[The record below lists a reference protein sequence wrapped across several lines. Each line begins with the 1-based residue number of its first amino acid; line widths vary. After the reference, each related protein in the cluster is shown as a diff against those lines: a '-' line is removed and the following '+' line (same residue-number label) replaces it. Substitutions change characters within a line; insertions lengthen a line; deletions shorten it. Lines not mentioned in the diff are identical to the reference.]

1 MAEES
6 KVSVEMG
13 KEPASAKA
21 KSGAVS
27 RVGDFEQDIEQMFEN
42 FLSRNWLR
50 PFRDFPTFPSLRG
63 TFEARLPKVDVIE
76 RDAEIAVKAELPGY
90 EKKDIQVSLTDRTL
104 TIRASTRKE
113 TKEEKGEYFRREI
126 STGEVSR
133 TLTLPA
139 EVDGTKA
146 KAEFKDGL
154 LDIVVPK
161 VAKSSRHQVEV
172 K

>member
-6 KVSVEMG
+6 KVSVELG
-13 KEPASAKA
+13 KESAPAKG

-50 PFRDFPTFPSLRG
+50 PFRDFPSLPSLRG
-63 TFEARLPKVDVIE
+63 SVEARLPKVDVIE
-76 RDAEIAVKAELPGY
+76 RDGEIAVKAELPGY
-90 EKKDIQVSLTDRTL
+90 DKKDIQVSLTDRTL
-104 TIRASTRKE
+104 TIRATTRKE

-126 STGEVSR
+126 SSGEVSR
-133 TLTLPA
+133 TLTLPS
-139 EVDGTKA
+139 EVDGART

-154 LDIVVPK
+154 LEIVAPK
-161 VAKSSRHQVEV
+161 VTKSSRHQVEV

>member
-1 MAEES
+1 MAAES
-6 KVSVEMG
+6 KVSVELG
-13 KEPASAKA
+13 KDTAPAKPKA
-21 KSGAVS
+21 TSVT
-27 RVGDFEQDIEQMFEN
+27 RLGDFEQEVEQIFEN

-50 PFRDFPTFPSLRG
+50 PFRDFPALPSLRG
-63 TFEARLPKVDVIE
+63 LEARFPKVDVIE
-76 RDAEIAVKAELPGY
+76 RDTEIAVKAELPGY
-90 EKKDIQVSLTDRTL
+90 EKKDLHVSLTDRTL

-113 TKEEKGEYFRREI
+113 TKEEKGEYYRREI

-133 TLTLPA
+133 TVTLPA
-139 EVDGTKA
+139 EVDAQKA

-154 LDIVVPK
+154 LEIVVPK